1 VEYRLLALVL
11 RLLVA
16 GPAAAIFGIAV
27 WLFGTVTVLPLISYN
42 GVAVIANLVIGIGA
56 GAGAAGWLIGLRV
69 GSDRLPGRF
78 DLPAT
83 VAVAIMCAW
92 LGQVFL
98 DDLLFK
104 NEYAIRIESARE
116 VYGAVMGGVIGALIV
131 PLIIGAWRVAH
142 RQEP

>member
-1 VEYRLLALVL
+1 MEYRLLALVL

>member
-1 VEYRLLALVL
+1 MEYRLLALVL

-16 GPAAAIFGIAV
+16 GPAAAIFGIAL
-27 WLFGTVTVLPLISYN
+27 WLFGTVTLLPLILNN
-42 GVAVIANLVIGIGA
+42 GVAVTANLVFGVGIGA
-56 GAGAAGWLIGLRV
+56 GVAGWLIGLRV

-83 VAVAIMCAW
+83 VAVAIICAW

-116 VYGAVMGGVIGALIV
+116 VYGALIGGVAGALIV
-131 PLIIGAWRVAH
+131 PLIMGAWRVAH

>member
-1 VEYRLLALVL
+1 MEYRLLALVL

-116 VYGAVMGGVIGALIV
+116 VYGALIGGVAGALIV
-131 PLIIGAWRVAH
+131 PLIMGAWRVAH

>member
-1 VEYRLLALVL
+1 MEYRLLALVL

-16 GPAAAIFGIAV
+16 GPAAAIFGIAL
-27 WLFGTVTVLPLISYN
+27 WLFGTVTLLPLILNN
-42 GVAVIANLVIGIGA
+42 GVAVTANLVFGVGIGA
-56 GAGAAGWLIGLRV
+56 GVAGWLIGLRV

-116 VYGAVMGGVIGALIV
+116 VYGALIGGVAGALIV
-131 PLIIGAWRVAH
+131 PLIMGAWRVAH

>member
-1 VEYRLLALVL
+1 VEYRLLVLVL

-16 GPAAAIFGIAV
+16 GFAAVILGVALWFIGSINV
-27 WLFGTVTVLPLISYN
+27 IPLFPNN
-42 GVAVIANLVIGIGA
+42 GVAVTANLVVSVGIGA
-56 GAGAAGWLIGLRV
+56 GVAGWLIGLRV
-69 GSDRLPGRF
+69 ASDRLPRRF

-83 VAVAIMCAW
+83 VAVAIICAW

-98 DDLLFK
+98 GDLLFK
-104 NEYAIRIESARE
+104 NAVLIRAKTAGE
-116 VYGAVMGGVIGALIV
+116 VYGAVIGGAIGALIV